1 MITSIVDTF
10 NGLPLH
16 VFVVHAAVILVPL
29 AALSSIALLKAA
41 WRPRLVRL
49 VPVLVLLA
57 WLLVWLARA
66 SGEALATAIRP
77 QTRGTVVAAAIHEH
91 EEFAEQ
97 LNLMLFA
104 LLVLVVIYALA
115 YSRLSGALA
124 LGFAVVIALVAVGV
138 IGSTALTG
146 EQGARAV
153 WNPDG
158 STSYQLNS

>member
-16 VFVVHAAVILVPL
+16 VFVVHGAVMLVPL
-29 AALSSIALLKAA
+29 AALSAIALLKAA

-49 VPVLVLLA
+49 VPALVLVA
-57 WLLVWLARA
+57 WLLVWLGRA
-66 SGEALATAIRP
+66 SGEALATSIRP
-77 QTRGTVVAAAIHEH
+77 QTAGTVVATAIHEH
-91 EEFAEQ
+91 EEFADQ
-97 LNLMLFA
+97 LNMVLFA
-104 LLVLVVIYALA
+104 LLVLVVIFALV

-124 LGFAVVIALVAVGV
+124 LAFAVVIALVAVGV
-138 IGSTALTG
+138 IASTAVTG

-158 STSYQLNS
+158 SMSYQLK